1 MEVRCMKQFNDEEVE
16 ILAKLVR
23 EEIKS
28 LDFIITQK
36 KEEIGNNIDVLEN
49 NKILNKYIKYKG
61 ILDILMVK
69 LK

>member
-1 MEVRCMKQFNDEEVE
+1 MKQFKDEEVE
-16 ILAKLVR
+16 ILAKLVN

-61 ILDILMVK
+61 ILDILMMK

>member
-1 MEVRCMKQFNDEEVE
+1 MKQFNDEEVE

>member
-1 MEVRCMKQFNDEEVE
+1 MKQFNDEEVA
-16 ILAKLVR
+16 ILEKLVR

-61 ILDILMVK
+61 ILDILMAK